1 MSIRYIAAFEIASS
15 KIKGAVATVDSDSGR
30 LSVLAVEE
38 ERATDLVHYGCVRK
52 PAEVFSHVESVR
64 KKLEAHPAV
73 APRKIEKA
81 VVSLGGHTLMSTVKS
96 TEMTFPEDTVI
107 TDDII
112 RELKRRIGEQGVEN
126 REVVKVL
133 PRDYTVNG
141 FSQQSPLGMFCRSIS
156 ANLNVV
162 YCSNQLKINLNRV
175 FETQSVNSANIQ
187 VLKYPVRPLAIAN
200 IVLSNEDKQLGC
212 MLVDFGAETTTVSI
226 YKGSTL
232 RYLVTLPFGSR
243 NITRD
248 IMNIRSCLENVAEN
262 LKCTLGNIDP
272 EQKSANPDT
281 KEINNFIEAR
291 ASEIIANINE
301 QLNYAGIKPEELPRG
316 IIITGGGAKLPGFNT
331 LLSQQTDLKIRTAV
345 PDYKINIC
353 DGSLRPSDEVDVIAL
368 LAHAASL
375 RDKTDMLSM
384 PKIEKPV
391 TDDNVSRIGEENDEP
406 LDEGE
411 EKPKPASKPKSM
423 SILDKLKNL
432 LSDNDNDDN

>member
-1 MSIRYIAAFEIASS
+1 M
-15 KIKGAVATVDSDSGR
+15 
-30 LSVLAVEE
+30 
-38 ERATDLVHYGCVRK
+38 
-52 PAEVFSHVESVR
+52 
-64 KKLEAHPAV
+64 
-73 APRKIEKA
+73 
-81 VVSLGGHTLMSTVKS
+81 
-96 TEMTFPEDTVI
+96 
-107 TDDII
+107 
-112 RELKRRIGEQGVEN
+112 
-126 REVVKVL
+126 
-133 PRDYTVNG
+133 
-141 FSQQSPLGMFCRSIS
+141 
-156 ANLNVV
+156 
-162 YCSNQLKINLNRV
+162 

-248 IMNIRSCLENVAEN
+248 IMNIRSCLEDVAEN

-316 IIITGGGAKLPGFNT
+316 IIITGGGSKLPGFNT

-411 EKPKPASKPKSM
+411 EKLKPASKPKSM

>member
-38 ERATDLVHYGCVRK
+38 ERAMDLVHYGCVRK
-52 PAEVFSHVESVR
+52 PAEVFSHVESIR

-175 FETQSVNSANIQ
+175 FETQSVNNANIQ

-248 IMNIRSCLENVAEN
+248 IMNIRSCLEDVAEN

-331 LLSQQTDLKIRTAV
+331 LLSQQTDLMEDQEQRKRACFIAKRNRIVGIFIRNTL
-345 PDYKINIC
+345 K
-353 DGSLRPSDEVDVIAL
+353 
-368 LAHAASL
+368 
-375 RDKTDMLSM
+375 
-384 PKIEKPV
+384 
-391 TDDNVSRIGEENDEP
+391 RI
-406 LDEGE
+406 
-411 EKPKPASKPKSM
+411 KH
-423 SILDKLKNL
+423 
-432 LSDNDNDDN
+432 